1 MIRSIIGS
9 SLQLRF
15 LVIVLAAVLM
25 VVGVGQVAKMPVD
38 VLPEFSQPHVEIQ
51 TEALGLSAQ
60 EVEQLIT
67 LGMEQDLLNGVPWLE
82 SIRSESVPGLSS
94 IVLTFDPG
102 TDLYRARQ
110 MVTERLAQAFALP
123 HVSKPPSMLQ
133 PLSSTSRFMIVG
145 LSSKKLSLIQM
156 SVLARWTIG
165 PRLMGVPGVA
175 NVAIWGNRDRQLQ
188 VQVDPQQLK
197 AQGVSLD
204 QVLETAG
211 NALWVSSLS
220 FLEASTPGT
229 GGFIDTAQ
237 QRLGIWHLSPIV
249 SAADLA
255 KVPVEGAPSLHLG
268 DVAKVVEDHQPLIG
282 DAVVNDGSS
291 LLLVVEKFPGANTL
305 EVTRGIEDTLAALKP
320 GLSGLEMDSSI
331 FRPANFIERSI
342 LDLRTALLFGF
353 MLLILVL
360 SAFLFEW
367 RTALITTIVIILS
380 LLTAVLV
387 LYARGATM
395 NAIVLAG
402 LLMALS
408 VLVDD
413 AIIDVENIMRRLRQ
427 NRQEGGLKSTMSI
440 IFEASSEVRSPIIYA
455 TLIIILAV
463 SPVFFIGGVSGTF
476 FQPLAVSY
484 VLAVLAS
491 MLVAL
496 TVTPSLCLIFLGN
509 KSIGLRTSPLVERF
523 KSAYERMLA
532 RTVERPRPVFLVIAV
547 IMLIGLVVLPFLHQ
561 SVIPAFKD
569 QDILIHMN
577 AAPGT
582 SQPEMSRIVS
592 RVTAELRAIRGVDNV
607 GANVGRAVF
616 GDQVVNVNSS
626 ELWASID
633 PSADY
638 DATLASIRNVVNGY
652 PGFHSEVET
661 YLQDRTSGL
670 VSKSNDSIVVRLYGD
685 AQGVLSSN
693 VEDVKKALT
702 GIKGVTNLHAT
713 FPAQEPTLEIAVDIA
728 KAQKYG
734 IKPGDVRRAAATIMS
749 GIQVG
754 NLFEEQKVFDV
765 VVLGSPAARNSLTSL
780 RELLINTPGGEQVRL
795 GDVADVRVV
804 PIPNAI
810 RHEQVKRYIDITAS
824 VQGRSLS
831 AVAADIKSRLLQTQ
845 LPLEYHAEVLGGYAE
860 RQAAQSRVL
869 TVVIAALLGIFL
881 LLQSVYRS
889 WRLAF
894 LSLLTLPSALVGGV
908 LTAYATGSVI
918 SLGSLI
924 GFLALFGIAA
934 RNSVM
939 LIKHYQHLERNEG
952 EAFGLGLVL
961 RGALERPTAVLM
973 TAVATGV
980 SLVPALILGDIP
992 GLEIIRPM
1000 AIVVLGGLVTS
1011 TFFSLF
1017 VTPTLYLRYG
1027 ANREEEVELLPGNVA
1042 DLPAMAA
1049 DD

>member
-1 MIRSIIGS
+1 
-9 SLQLRF
+9 
-15 LVIVLAAVLM
+15 
-25 VVGVGQVAKMPVD
+25 
-38 VLPEFSQPHVEIQ
+38 
-51 TEALGLSAQ
+51 
-60 EVEQLIT
+60 
-67 LGMEQDLLNGVPWLE
+67 
-82 SIRSESVPGLSS
+82 
-94 IVLTFDPG
+94 
-102 TDLYRARQ
+102 
-110 MVTERLAQAFALP
+110 
-123 HVSKPPSMLQ
+123 
-133 PLSSTSRFMIVG
+133 
-145 LSSKKLSLIQM
+145 
-156 SVLARWTIG
+156 
-165 PRLMGVPGVA
+165 
-175 NVAIWGNRDRQLQ
+175 
-188 VQVDPQQLK
+188 
-197 AQGVSLD
+197 
-204 QVLETAG
+204 
-211 NALWVSSLS
+211 
-220 FLEASTPGT
+220 
-229 GGFIDTAQ
+229 
-237 QRLGIWHLSPIV
+237 
-249 SAADLA
+249 
-255 KVPVEGAPSLHLG
+255 
-268 DVAKVVEDHQPLIG
+268 
-282 DAVVNDGSS
+282 
-291 LLLVVEKFPGANTL
+291 
-305 EVTRGIEDTLAALKP
+305 
-320 GLSGLEMDSSI
+320 
-331 FRPANFIERSI
+331 
-342 LDLRTALLFGF
+342 
-353 MLLILVL
+353 
-360 SAFLFEW
+360 
-367 RTALITTIVIILS
+367 
-380 LLTAVLV
+380 
-387 LYARGATM
+387 
-395 NAIVLAG
+395 
-402 LLMALS
+402 
-408 VLVDD
+408 
-413 AIIDVENIMRRLRQ
+413 
-427 NRQEGGLKSTMSI
+427 
-440 IFEASSEVRSPIIYA
+440 
-455 TLIIILAV
+455 
-463 SPVFFIGGVSGTF
+463 
-476 FQPLAVSY
+476 
-484 VLAVLAS
+484 
-491 MLVAL
+491 
-496 TVTPSLCLIFLGN
+496 
-509 KSIGLRTSPLVERF
+509 
-523 KSAYERMLA
+523 MLA
-532 RTVERPRPVFLVIAV
+532 RTVERPRPVFLAIAMIV
-547 IMLIGLVVLPFLHQ
+547 LIGLVVLPFLHQ
-561 SVIPAFKD
+561 SVIPSFKD

-577 AAPGT
+577 AAAGT

-592 RVTAELRAIRGVDNV
+592 RVSAELRAIPGVNNV

-633 PSADY
+633 ASANY
-638 DATLASIRNVVNGY
+638 DATLASIRKVVNGY

-670 VSKSNDSIVVRLYGD
+670 VAKSNNSIVVRLYGD

-713 FPAQEPTLEIAVDIA
+713 FPTQEPTLEIAVDIA

-734 IKPGDVRRAAATIMS
+734 IKPGDVRRAAATVMS

-804 PIPNAI
+804 PIPNVI
-810 RHEQVKRYIDITAS
+810 RHEQVKRYIDITAT

-860 RQAAQSRVL
+860 RQAAQSRVF
-869 TVVIAALLGIFL
+869 TVVIAALIGIFL

-908 LTAYATGSVI
+908 LTAYAMGSVI

-934 RNSVM
+934 RNTVM

-961 RGALERPTAVLM
+961 RGALERPTAVLL

-1000 AIVVLGGLVTS
+1000 AIVVLGGLITS

-1042 DLPAMAA
+1042 DLPAIAA